1 MPNQIVSAELELNP
15 IVEGQPQTA
24 TVSVFHEVERAE
36 GDATTPAS
44 FITLRL
50 HYDSTTLQP
59 QIIDDG
65 LGFNV
70 LNLEPI
76 VTTGFQLDQP
86 ENTNDSNEQTDK
98 EIQLTANSIGYPDGK
113 TKLYDLTFDVV
124 GDISDGTPIILEG
137 QGTFD
142 LTGETLNL
150 GGNTESSNTPPTL
163 VNEIADDTAT
173 ENSEFSLT
181 VPADTFADTDEG
193 DTLTYSATL
202 ADGSELPAWLTF
214 DTATGTFSGTP
225 AAGDVA
231 ELEITVTATDTGN
244 ETVSDTFAI
253 AVNEFVAPNT
263 PPTVAN
269 EIGNQTAT
277 EDSEFSFAV
286 PADTFA
292 DADEGDT
299 LSYSATLADGSE
311 LPAWLTFDA
320 ATGTFSGTPAAE
332 DVAEL
337 EITVTATDTGS
348 ETVSDTFGITINEL
362 ASTEEYLVGSEEA
375 DELNGTNGNDSIF
388 GGLGDD
394 SIVGGEGNDFLI
406 GLTDNDLVEGGQG
419 NDYLVGYDGNDS
431 ISGGEGDDI
440 LLGNQ
445 GDDSLEGGA
454 GNDLLSGGAGNDLL
468 SGGAG
473 NDTLWGK
480 EGADTFVVELGQGQ
494 DTISDFIAG
503 EDRIALGS
511 GVVFDNL
518 TITGDVDAQIMDSDD
533 NTLAILSG
541 VNASVISADDFI
553 AL

>member
-1 MPNQIVSAELELNP
+1 M
-15 IVEGQPQTA
+15 
-24 TVSVFHEVERAE
+24 
-36 GDATTPAS
+36 
-44 FITLRL
+44 
-50 HYDSTTLQP
+50 
-59 QIIDDG
+59 
-65 LGFNV
+65 
-70 LNLEPI
+70 
-76 VTTGFQLDQP
+76 
-86 ENTNDSNEQTDK
+86 
-98 EIQLTANSIGYPDGK
+98 
-113 TKLYDLTFDVV
+113 
-124 GDISDGTPIILEG
+124 
-137 QGTFD
+137 
-142 LTGETLNL
+142 
-150 GGNTESSNTPPTL
+150 
-163 VNEIADDTAT
+163 
-173 ENSEFSLT
+173 
-181 VPADTFADTDEG
+181 
-193 DTLTYSATL
+193 
-202 ADGSELPAWLTF
+202 
-214 DTATGTFSGTP
+214 
-225 AAGDVA
+225 
-231 ELEITVTATDTGN
+231 EITVTATDTGN

-269 EIGNQTAT
+269 EIDNQTAT